1 MILKQYWA
9 YSGYDAEEHYFA
21 KINRELIN
29 RIKAEQGKRPQS
41 HGSVKSG
48 GKVIPFPTMEARS
61 SKKRAA

>member
-9 YSGYDAEEHYFA
+9 HSGYDAEEYYFA

-29 RIKAEQGKRPQS
+29 RIKAEQGKAPKPLPS
-41 HGSVKSG
+41 GKSE
-48 GKVIPFPTMEARS
+48 GKVKN